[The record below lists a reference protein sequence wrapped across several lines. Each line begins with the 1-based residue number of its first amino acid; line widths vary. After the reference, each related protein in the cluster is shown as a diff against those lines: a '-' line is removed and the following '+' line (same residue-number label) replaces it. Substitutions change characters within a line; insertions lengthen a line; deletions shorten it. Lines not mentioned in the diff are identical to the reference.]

1 MYMLIPLSFFK
12 REISISAVELI
23 GGGPVI
29 KERLKISL
37 KHPQIVITDTRVLGW
52 CPNDCLLATK
62 LN

>member
-1 MYMLIPLSFFK
+1 MLIPLSFFK

-37 KHPQIVITDTRVLGW
+37 KHPQIVITDTRVLG
-52 CPNDCLLATK
+52 
-62 LN
+62 